1 MRKATVSVVCWLMA
15 LLPLVLT
22 AQSNTPTNSAGQQR
36 GSRTITTAVPFLMVA
51 PDSRS
56 GGMGEAGVALADD
69 ANAMHWNPA
78 ALSFIDNRF
87 GFAMSY
93 SPWLRNLGIPDIN
106 LAYLSG
112 YFNTGS
118 SGVVGASLRYF
129 SLGTINLT
137 NEVGDPAGEEN
148 PNEFAFDVG
157 YSLKISPSLSG
168 AISLRYIYSRLNSN
182 GQLGGDLRPINS
194 LAGDVAFYYTK
205 DFVIRGQGNTPVQF
219 TSGINISNIGP
230 KVSYSPGTGA
240 RDFIPTN
247 LRIGYAFKFFLDEY
261 NSITLTNDFNKLLV
275 PSVIIDS
282 TGKTTGGGR
291 SDQPLLDGFF
301 GSFSDAQNG
310 LSGELAET
318 NVSIGLEYWY
328 RELFAVRGGFFH
340 EDPLHGNR
348 RFINV
353 GLGVRYNVFAFHVA
367 YLVPFGQQHP
377 LANTLRFTLSYDFE
391 SAGNQ

>member
-1 MRKATVSVVCWLMA
+1 MRKATFFVAGLLA
-15 LLPLVLT
+15 AFLPLTLT
-22 AQSNTPTNSAGQQR
+22 AQQQSNASGQQI

-56 GGMGEAGVALADD
+56 GGMGEVGVAIADD

-93 SPWLRNLGIPDIN
+93 SPWLSNLVPDIN

-112 YFNTGS
+112 YYNTGT
-118 SGVVGASLRYF
+118 SGVIGASLRYF

-137 NEVGDPAGEEN
+137 NEIGDPVGEEN
-148 PNEFAFDVG
+148 PNEFALDVG

-182 GQLGGDLRPINS
+182 GQLNGNLSPINAV
-194 LAGDVAFYYTK
+194 AGDVAFYYTK
-205 DFVIRGQGNTPVQF
+205 DFTIRGQSNTPVQF

-230 KVSYSPGTGA
+230 KVSYSPGTGN

-247 LRIGYAFKFFLDEY
+247 LRLGYAFKFFIDEY
-261 NSITLTNDFNKLLV
+261 NSVTFTNDFNKLLV
-275 PSVIIDS
+275 PSVQLDS
-282 TGKTTGGGR
+282 TGTTQIGGGGR
-291 SDQPLLDGFF
+291 SDLPLLDGLF
-301 GSFSDAQNG
+301 GSFADSQEG
-310 LSGELAET
+310 LGGELAET
-318 NVSIGLEYWY
+318 NVSVGLEYWY
-328 RELFAVRGGFFH
+328 RELFAVRGGFFY
-340 EDPLHGNR
+340 EGPQYGNR
-348 RFINV
+348 RFINL
-353 GLGVRYNVFAFHVA
+353 GAGVRYNVFAFHFA
-367 YLVPFGQQHP
+367 YLVPLGQQHP

-391 SAGNQ
+391 PAGTK